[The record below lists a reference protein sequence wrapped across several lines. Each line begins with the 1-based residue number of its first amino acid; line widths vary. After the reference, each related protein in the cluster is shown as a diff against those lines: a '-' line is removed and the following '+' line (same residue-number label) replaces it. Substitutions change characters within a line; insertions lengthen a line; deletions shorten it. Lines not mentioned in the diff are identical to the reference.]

1 MDGTGKATTVVRIFE
16 SYGWKDAS
24 DIAGRLRDSLQ
35 QAGYEVW
42 IDREHLRAD
51 DKHFSIALEQ
61 AVVDSEVV
69 IALLSP
75 HSVRGLGAH
84 DDRASICYNEIRL
97 AEELARPIV
106 PVRVQRF
113 TGAAPLLIIKYRI
126 LDWLDWH
133 DPDRY
138 QNGLAEVLAAVEAA
152 QACELMLDRDISLQT
167 SNFASQLRTAADDFT
182 GRGWLFDGLAQ
193 WLDGAQRCLR
203 LEGVTGTGKTAVVAE
218 LVRRNPGG
226 RLLAYHFCTPLQ
238 LGAVGFVRS
247 LAGMLAAS
255 IDEYADLL
263 NSGRLAHQLN
273 SSDPSTMLIDGV
285 LEPLRMVPVDGRYFI
300 AVDALDEAI
309 GADAQMSIPV
319 LLAQHVDDFP
329 PWLKLMI
336 TCRPQQRV
344 QGLFGT
350 AEVWSLDD
358 DTAQRAD
365 LSSYLQRRLVDP
377 EVKQRIEDRA
387 AGNFQYA
394 STVLDALAAGEIDAA
409 ELDALPRRL
418 EVFYYRRAVQRFP
431 TAAAYRPARTVLEVL
446 AAARG
451 GLTAAQLA
459 AVTGLG
465 VDELPSVLDAVGCF
479 AAAPSGVWRI
489 VHQSIADWL
498 ISQDAKEF
506 RIDVAA
512 GRDRLLAFCRKWKSN
527 RDPYAL
533 THVVTHLLDAGHVD
547 DAAAVIR
554 DGLFELRNDV
564 VGEPRLDGE
573 DTRALTA
580 ALIAARDQARIVAL
594 ARTANT
600 WQRDGVASAMVAAPV
615 ESAGF
620 IDDVVGEL
628 LTVSA

>member
-61 AVVDSEVV
+61 AVADSEVV

-126 LDWLDWH
+126 LDWLDWQ

-152 QACELMLDRDISLQT
+152 EARELMLDRDISLQT

-182 GRGWLFDGLAQ
+182 GRDWLFDGLAQ
-193 WLDGAQRCLR
+193 WLDSAQRCLR

-226 RLLAYHFCTPLQ
+226 RLLAFHFCTPLQ

-273 SSDPSTMLIDGV
+273 SSDPSTMLLDGV

-319 LLAQHVDDFP
+319 LLAHHVDDFP

-431 TAAAYRPARTVLEVL
+431 TAAAYPAGQDG
-446 AAARG
+446 ARG
-451 GLTAAQLA
+451 VGGSPRRSDRRTAGRGHRARRRRA
-459 AVTGLG
+459 AVGARRGRLFRSGPVRRVAHSAPVDRGL
-465 VDELPSVLDAVGCF
+465 
-479 AAAPSGVWRI
+479 
-489 VHQSIADWL
+489 AD
-498 ISQDAKEF
+498 S
-506 RIDVAA
+506 A
-512 GRDRLLAFCRKWKSN
+512 GRQGVSHRRGRRPGSAPRVL
-527 RDPYAL
+527 PEME
-533 THVVTHLLDAGHVD
+533 V
-547 DAAAVIR
+547 
-554 DGLFELRNDV
+554 
-564 VGEPRLDGE
+564 EPRSV
-573 DTRALTA
+573 RADA
-580 ALIAARDQARIVAL
+580 CRH
-594 ARTANT
+594 
-600 WQRDGVASAMVAAPV
+600 P
-615 ESAGF
+615 SAGRRTCRRRGGG
-620 IDDVVGEL
+620 DP
-628 LTVSA
+628 